1 MLYKTD
7 KSYKEASGE
16 RLDNVSFLN
25 LFDVLFDTEQDEYV
39 LNIFKNFVIN
49 EKMQNAE
56 NSNKYYVDNDDF
68 WENISYNH
76 YDNEKLWW
84 TIALNNEIYN
94 PFEEL
99 DEGKELKVIK
109 MMYILE
115 LLKNFKNMSEL

>member
-7 KSYKEASGE
+7 KSYKEASGK

-25 LFDVLFDTEQDEYV
+25 MFDVLFDTEQDEYI
-39 LNIFKNFVIN
+39 LNIFNSFVVN
-49 EKMQNAE
+49 EKMTNAE

-68 WENISYNH
+68 WDNISYNN
-76 YDNEKLWW
+76 YDNVKLWW
-84 TIALNNEIYN
+84 TIALSNNIHN

-99 DEGKELKVIK
+99 DDGKELKVIK

-115 LLKNFKNMSEL
+115 LLKDFKNMSEL